1 MGEVFC
7 AFCGHP
13 AETDTAGVIIC
24 HNPSCLWR
32 NSNNMNENKISY
44 INDKKEIKNMKTN
57 ENNSNL
63 ILRYY
68 YVEYINNDSE
78 LLQANCIHDLIA
90 KLLKQEENFT
100 PFVEKCYCAFTKS
113 SISELIQFY
122 NHFGEDAI
130 SKISEF
136 DNLNVVYGKE

>member
-57 ENNSNL
+57 ENNSNP

-68 YVEYINNDSE
+68 YVEYINDDSE
-78 LLQANCIHDLIA
+78 LLQANCIYDLIE

-100 PFVEKCYCAFTKS
+100 PFVEKCYRAFTKS

-122 NHFGEDAI
+122 NHFGEDI
-130 SKISEF
+130 IFKISEF